1 MSIGTFFKDLKPI
14 LLDYSS
20 PTTADWA
27 TRIWELNEIKSEYME
42 YLKDWLDEG
51 LELEKL
57 IFSPRVYN
65 IHIYYEFMLAIK
77 DKQIMLLQKDVKGEI
92 HKTLIDKKEIVY
104 VQHTEELLRC
114 TISIGYV
121 ENGELKVLN
130 IRYSQAAEHLF
141 LPYLDMVLD
150 VPEGFNCYDAFRK
163 HPCDEKMM
171 QEQYSL
177 YNFSRNAFRMGDRIL
192 DYEWHYYRIGG
203 YQSLFLK
210 TTPALMLCHMEKGY
224 VLIEHYGHNVR
235 YSYFQTDFVEI
246 DNSADDGQRLIINV
260 KTDQMSEKKQI
271 IGLKLIKIKP
281 KSKSKSKSK
290 SKTKSKSKSKS
301 K

>member
-1 MSIGTFFKDLKPI
+1 MSIGTLFKSLKQI
-14 LLDYSS
+14 VLDYSS

-27 TRIWELNEIKSEYME
+27 TRIWEIDEIKPEYME
-42 YLKDWLDEG
+42 YLNDWLQQG

-65 IHIYYEFMLAIK
+65 IRIYHEFMLAIK
-77 DKQIMLLQKDVKGEI
+77 DKQIMLLQKDASNEI
-92 HKTLIDKKEIVY
+92 HKTLIDKEEIVY

-121 ENGELKVLN
+121 ENGQLNVIN

-141 LPYLDMVLD
+141 KPYLDMVLD
-150 VPEGFNCYDAFRK
+150 VPQDFNCYDAFRE
-163 HPCDEKMM
+163 HPCDEKLMH
-171 QEQYSL
+171 EQYAL

-192 DYEWHYYRIGG
+192 DYQWHYYRTGG

-210 TTPALMLCHMEKGY
+210 MAPALMLCHMEKGY

-246 DNSADDGQRLIINV
+246 NNDADNGQRLIINV
-260 KTDQMSEKKQI
+260 KTDQMSEKKQVI
-271 IGLKLIKIKP
+271 DLKLRKNNIKSDK
-281 KSKSKSKSK
+281 KK
-290 SKTKSKSKSKS
+290 
-301 K
+301 